1 MTTTTPRTTP
11 STSARDRSTPTAPG
25 RRGPAAGRT
34 TLRLEH
40 TRELLTLLPHQ
51 LGFQPQDSVVLVAL
65 RPPGRSVGLMARLD
79 LADVLAPEGPVLV
92 AGAVAHLEADGARE
106 VVVVVYGDDPDPR
119 DPGRGLRAR
128 PGADPVRA
136 AEVARHAAALL
147 GPVTVWYVGRGRYL
161 GLDCRDRGC
170 CPPGG
175 RPLAELTGGEL
186 AGQLVARGPVA
197 PSRAEVGVIRP
208 AAPGP
213 RRGAAA
219 ARSRWLDSLLRTH
232 DPAGVRLWRQRSLD
246 GWRQALAT
254 LHQDPGATVRA
265 AVLGRVEAGLL
276 DPVVRD
282 AVVLTLV
289 GADADLPDALVRAA
303 PDGSGPS
310 VAARVHDTDD
320 PLADADP
327 DGCPEPESAVE
338 RAGEALARDTDDGSD
353 GGGARDGAQVD
364 GDHPDHDH
372 LDGDGG
378 DRADP
383 DRADAA
389 DPADPADPAGADRGA
404 RGDRAD
410 PESDDRDDCD
420 DPDRDEERRRPGARG
435 GPASDRARSVSGR
448 VRDALDLMV
457 DPVSGREPDDAL
469 VDAARTVLEHVV
481 AHGRR
486 ERQAPALTLLA
497 LLAWWG
503 GDAVRASV
511 LVERALDQDPGHRLA
526 ELLDRALGYGLPPG
540 WLRRRC

>member
-11 STSARDRSTPTAPG
+11 STSARDRTTPTGPT
-25 RRGPAAGRT
+25 RRSPAAGRT

-51 LGFQPQDSVVLVAL
+51 LGFQPRDSVVLVAL
-65 RPPGRSVGLMARLD
+65 RPPGRGVGLMARLD
-79 LADVLAPEGPVLV
+79 VADVLAPEGPVLV

-119 DPGRGLRAR
+119 DPRRGLRAR
-128 PGADPVRA
+128 PGAGAVRA
-136 AEVARHAAALL
+136 AEVARHAGALL
-147 GPVTVWYVGRGRYL
+147 GPVTVWYVGDGRYL

-175 RPLAELTGGEL
+175 RPVAELTGGEL
-186 AGQLVARGPVA
+186 AGQLVGRGLVA
-197 PSRAEVGVIRP
+197 PSRSEVGVIRP

-232 DPAGVRLWRQRSLD
+232 DAAGLRLWRQRSLD
-246 GWRQALAT
+246 GWRQALST
-254 LHQDPGATVRA
+254 LHEDPGAPVRA

-289 GADADLPDALVRAA
+289 GTDADLPDALVRAA
-303 PDGSGPS
+303 AGGFGPRG
-310 VAARVHDTDD
+310 AAGVDDPDD
-320 PLADADP
+320 PLAGADAD
-327 DGCPEPESAVE
+327 GCGPGDSAVE
-338 RAGEALARDTDDGSD
+338 RAGEALARDTDGEPD
-353 GGGARDGAQVD
+353 GGSARDREA
-364 GDHPDHDH
+364 PA
-372 LDGDGG
+372 G
-378 DRADP
+378 DRPDRGDTHRDARGDVDP
-383 DRADAA
+383 DRE
-389 DPADPADPAGADRGA
+389 DPDPGDPDPGDPDPDR
-404 RGDRAD
+404 
-410 PESDDRDDCD
+410 DDRDRD
-420 DPDRDEERRRPGARG
+420 DPDRRDRDEPV
-435 GPASDRARSVSGR
+435 SDEARSVSVR
-448 VRDALDLMV
+448 VREALDLMV
-457 DPVSGREPDDAL
+457 DPVAGREPDDAL
-469 VDAARTVLEHVV
+469 VDAARTVLESVV

-540 WLRRRC
+540 WVRRRC